1 MRDLIAKGRFFC
13 NHQTRRR
20 RRHIVDNSMQAK
32 AKPEAQLG
40 DSESREKE
48 PRRVGCGNS
57 KKLAKI
63 LTITEIRET
72 CVSKTGTFHFG
83 LASRHPTYYL
93 CRRVPL
99 HIDTIKYSGSQKK
112 SPASINR
119 APTVFQVFRVFQ
131 VFQFRFWTKKKPIF
145 GPNRNKIGVSRVPPQ
160 IETPNQASLRLANV
174 YASVPTLF
182 LLSYS

>member
-20 RRHIVDNSMQAK
+20 RRHIVDNSKQAK

-40 DSESREKE
+40 DRRSHRKE
-48 PRRVGCGNS
+48 PRRVGCGNP
-57 KKLAKI
+57 KKLAKF

-83 LASRHPTYYL
+83 LASRLPTYYL

-99 HIDTIKYSGSQKK
+99 HIDTIKYPGSQKI
-112 SPASINR
+112 SPASTNR
-119 APTVFQVFRVFQ
+119 VPTVFQVFRVFQ
-131 VFQFRFWTKKKPIF
+131 VFQFRFWTKKTPVF
-145 GPNRNKIGVSRVPPQ
+145 GPNRNKTGVSRVPPQ
-160 IETPNQASLRLANV
+160 RETLHQACFRSAKFTHP
-174 YASVPTLF
+174 YPLF
-182 LLSYS
+182 FC

>member
-20 RRHIVDNSMQAK
+20 RWRIVDNSMQAK

-40 DSESREKE
+40 DSESREKG
-48 PRRVGCGNS
+48 PRRVGRGNP

-72 CVSKTGTFHFG
+72 CVSKTGTFPFG
-83 LASRHPTYYL
+83 LASRHPTHYL

-99 HIDTIKYSGSQKK
+99 HIDTIKYPGSQKNL
-112 SPASINR
+112 SPPSTNR
-119 APTVFQVFRVFQ
+119 APTVFQVFRVFR
-131 VFQFRFWTKKKPIF
+131 VFQFRFWTKKTPIF
-145 GPNRNKIGVSRVPPQ
+145 GPNRNKTSVSRVPPQ
-160 IETPNQASLRLANV
+160 RETPNQASFRSAKFTH
-174 YASVPTLF
+174 SSPLF
-182 LLSYS
+182 FY

>member
-1 MRDLIAKGRFFC
+1 M
-13 NHQTRRR
+13 
-20 RRHIVDNSMQAK
+20 DNSKQEK

-48 PRRVGCGNS
+48 PRRVGRGNP

-63 LTITEIRET
+63 LTITEIREI

-83 LASRHPTYYL
+83 LASRHPTHYL

-99 HIDTIKYSGSQKK
+99 HIDTIKYPGSQKI
-112 SPASINR
+112 SPASTNR

-131 VFQFRFWTKKKPIF
+131 VFQVFQFRFWTKKKPGF
-145 GPNRNKIGVSRVPPQ
+145 GPNRNKTGVSRVPPQ
-160 IETPNQASLRLANV
+160 RETPNQACLRSAKFTHP
-174 YASVPTLF
+174 SPLF
-182 LLSYS
+182 FY

>member
-20 RRHIVDNSMQAK
+20 RRHIVDNSKQAK
-32 AKPEAQLG
+32 AKSEAQLG
-40 DSESREKE
+40 DRRSHRKE

-83 LASRHPTYYL
+83 LAYRHPTYYL

-99 HIDTIKYSGSQKK
+99 HIDTIKYSGSQKI
-112 SPASINR
+112 SPASTNR

-131 VFQFRFWTKKKPIF
+131 VFQFRFWTKKTPIF
-145 GPNRNKIGVSRVPPQ
+145 GPNRDKTGVS
-160 IETPNQASLRLANV
+160 
-174 YASVPTLF
+174 
-182 LLSYS
+182 

>member
-20 RRHIVDNSMQAK
+20 RWRIVDNLHAK

-40 DSESREKE
+40 DRRSHRKE

-63 LTITEIRET
+63 LTITEIREI

-83 LASRHPTYYL
+83 LASRHPTHYL
-93 CRRVPL
+93 CRRVLL
-99 HIDTIKYSGSQKK
+99 HIDTIKYPALKK
-112 SPASINR
+112 YLR
-119 APTVFQVFRVFQ
+119 HQQTVRPQCFRCSACFGC
-131 VFQFRFWTKKKPIF
+131 FRCFNFAFGPKKTPGF
-145 GPNRNKIGVSRVPPQ
+145 GPNRNKTGVSRVLPQ
-160 IETPNQASLRLANV
+160 RETPHQASFRSAKFTH
-174 YASVPTLF
+174 SSPLF
-182 LLSYS
+182 FC